1 MKITIVTGVWQR
13 PNVFEMFAKGI
24 KNLGVDLRVIVAG
37 SEGKR
42 SEEMVLAHGFEYIEI
57 NNKPLGRKMNATT
70 LAAKGSDYVVCMGS
84 DDVLSPELFQHYLKY
99 MSKGYDFIGLSDFY
113 FYDTKTKRA
122 MYWGGYTDKRKGMT
136 VGAGRVISSRLMN
149 SMNWTPW
156 NNEADKSLD
165 SIMNNQ
171 IKGKQKVLRL
181 KDLNVLAVD
190 IKSSTNI
197 TKFKQWENAEF
208 INPNILTD
216 KFTYL
221 K

>member
-99 MSKGYDFIGLSDFY
+99 MSEGYDFIGLSDFY

-208 INPNILTD
+208 INPNILTN